1 METKIYYKP
10 PKQEHFDDLKSACI
24 RYWKTFDNDFGYA
37 YEKIK
42 TLESLENVGGNF
54 MTMVKMFHP
63 LAWEVIAEII
73 SLGTRND
80 ISMRLEDGGHSL
92 ETDFFN
98 IWGKNKAKEK
108 YGQLDKNR

>member
-10 PKQEHFDDLKSACI
+10 PKQEYFDDLKSACI
-24 RYWKTFDNDFGYA
+24 RYFKTFDNDFGYVD
-37 YEKIK
+37 EKIK

-54 MTMVKMFHP
+54 MTMVKMIHP
-63 LAWEVIAEII
+63 LAWEVITEIVTLETRVHI
-73 SLGTRND
+73 SA
-80 ISMRLEDGGHSL
+80 RLEDGGHNL

-108 YGQLDKNR
+108 YGQLN

>member
-1 METKIYYKP
+1 METMIYYKP
-10 PKQEHFDDLKSACI
+10 PGQKYFDDLKSACI
-24 RYWKTFDNDFGYA
+24 RYFKTFDNDFGYA
-37 YEKIK
+37 DEKIK

-54 MTMVKMFHP
+54 MSMVKMIHP
-63 LAWEVIAEII
+63 LAWEVLAELVTLETRVHI
-73 SLGTRND
+73 SA
-80 ISMRLEDGGHSL
+80 RLEDGGHNL

>member
-10 PKQEHFDDLKSACI
+10 PKQEYFDDLKSACI
-24 RYWKTFDNDFGYA
+24 RYFKTFDNDFGYVD
-37 YEKIK
+37 EKIK

-54 MTMVKMFHP
+54 MSMVKMIHP
-63 LAWEVIAEII
+63 LAWELIAEII
-73 SLGTRND
+73 SLETRNE
-80 ISMRLEDGGHSL
+80 ISMRLEDGGDSL

-108 YGQLDKNR
+108 YGQLN

>member
-10 PKQEHFDDLKSACI
+10 PKQECFDDLKSACI
-24 RYWKTFDNDFGYA
+24 RYFKTFDNDFGYA
-37 YEKIK
+37 DEKIK

-63 LAWEVIAEII
+63 LAWEVIAELLTLETRVHI
-73 SLGTRND
+73 SA
-80 ISMRLEDGGHSL
+80 RLEDGGHSL

-98 IWGKNKAKEK
+98 IWGKNKAKEL
-108 YGQLDKNR
+108 YGKIN